1 MDKIQIKN
9 PGQRYVDNFIIYDAL
24 DGPLI
29 DENKWHLSITG
40 LVKNPRSYTYKELEG
55 MRNIEYISDVNCV
68 TKWSIKDAIWKGP
81 SLKNLIMDSFPDE
94 SAEWVM
100 FKCADNYD
108 TPVQMEDIL
117 DEKSI
122 LALTINGEKLNQ
134 KQGFPARPFIPKL
147 YGWKS
152 AKWIIEIKLMKDYKD
167 GFWEAYGYHQRGY
180 VENEERFKGFNWK
193 HVKRKSEI
201 LKK

>member
-1 MDKIQIKN
+1 M
-9 PGQRYVDNFIIYDAL
+9 
-24 DGPLI
+24 
-29 DENKWHLSITG
+29 IT
-40 LVKNPRSYTYKELEG
+40 
-55 MRNIEYISDVNCV
+55 IS
-68 TKWSIKDAIWKGP
+68 
-81 SLKNLIMDSFPDE
+81 LPDE

-100 FKCADNYD
+100 FICADNYD
-108 TPVQMEDIL
+108 TPVQMENALED
-117 DEKSI
+117 KSI

-134 KQGFPARPFIPKL
+134 KQGFPARPFIPEL

-152 AKWIIEIKLMKDYKD
+152 AKWIMEIKLMKGYVD

-180 VENEERFKGFNWK
+180 VEEEERFKGSSWK